1 MIVSYLGINHYNT
14 TRVNYE
20 KQINLQQVSIN
31 ELELE
36 NKNLSTQEI
45 ALNEQIE
52 QLYSVAMDE
61 MELIEPIKYT
71 DKKVYLTL
79 YKNIMSTAPDQ
90 PEDIYSCAT
99 KEEIELICS
108 VIEAEAGIC
117 DFNGKTSV
125 ANVIVNRYMNS
136 DKTWTEILKADG
148 QFSTIS
154 NGAYK
159 RVTISD
165 DTRLAL
171 EFAFLFGD
179 DNSKDATYFRSGGD
193 NDSWHNSSN
202 KLEEVYFDDFHHFY
216 RLKEGE

>member
-14 TRVNYE
+14 TRANYE

-36 NKNLSTQEI
+36 NNGLQIANIDLS
-45 ALNEQIE
+45 A
-52 QLYSVAMDE
+52 QLKSNTIDYLSI
-61 MELIEPIKYT
+61 IEPIKYT
-71 DKKVYLTL
+71 DKKAYLTL
-79 YKNIMSTAPDQ
+79 YKNIIEYATDQ

-154 NGAYK
+154 NGSYK

-165 DTRLAL
+165 DTRLSL
-171 EFAFLFGD
+171 EYAFLFGD
-179 DNSKDATYFRSGGD
+179 DKSKDAMYFRSGGD
-193 NDSWHNSSN
+193 NDSWHNSSD